1 MQYKAVLVADAS
13 KHDHVK
19 GTLSAGMIVNVGDWY
34 FYGDTLYECALAHIA
49 GVGNFPPNINYW
61 TPIAS
66 NSVAGQWTISTSPVD
81 NSWYS
86 VCYGNG
92 IFVAVSNSGT
102 GNRVMTSP
110 DGITWTIS
118 TSPADNNWLSVCSGN
133 GIFVA
138 VSNSGTGNRVMTS
151 GTIVTYMQADD
162 DNFNTLPEKTGFVDA
177 DPALIYSVA
186 DAAYRKMQLGNLKK
200 MVVCWVGD
208 SSGVAQTLTTG
219 VQTKIAAGYA
229 ASASID
235 TLAGWD
241 GTNKKYVCKEAGFYL
256 VWAQTTYAANGT
268 GLRYI
273 AVYYNS
279 TWAEIVNTGASA
291 AGAWQQV
298 QGWMGLALNVND
310 TVEIGVEQTSGGN
323 LSIQWGNRFLII
335 KVA

>member
-1 MQYKAVLVADAS
+1 MQYKAVLLADAS

-34 FYGDTLYECALAHIA
+34 VYGDLYECIQAHTA
-49 GVGNFPPNINYW
+49 GAGNYPPNTNYW
-61 TPIAS
+61 TLVVS
-66 NSVAGQWTISTSPVD
+66 NSVAGIWTIRTSPAD
-81 NSWYS
+81 NNWFS

-92 IFVAVSNSGT
+92 LFVAVAYSGT

-110 DGITWTIS
+110 DGITWTIR
-118 TSPADNNWLSVCSGN
+118 TSSADNSWYSVCYGN
-133 GIFVA
+133 GLFVA
-138 VSNSGTGNRVMTS
+138 VAYSGTGNRVMTS
-151 GTIVTYMQADD
+151 GIINTPVAD
-162 DNFNTLPEKTGFVDA
+162 DNFNTLPEKTAFVDA

-200 MVVCWVGD
+200 MVVCWVGGD
-208 SSGVAQTLTTG
+208 SSTAQTLTTG

-256 VWAQTTYAANGT
+256 IWAQTTYAANGT

-273 AVYYNS
+273 AVYYNNA
-279 TWAEIVNTGASA
+279 WAEIVNTGASA
-291 AGAWQQV
+291 AGNWQQV

-323 LSIQWGNRFLII
+323 LNIQWGNRFLII

>member
-1 MQYKAVLVADAS
+1 MQYKAVLLADAS

-34 FYGDTLYECALAHIA
+34 VYGDLYECIQAHTA
-49 GVGNFPPNINYW
+49 GAGNYPPNTNYW
-61 TPIAS
+61 TLVVS
-66 NSVAGQWTISTSPVD
+66 NSVAGIWTI
-81 NSWYS
+81 
-86 VCYGNG
+86 
-92 IFVAVSNSGT
+92 
-102 GNRVMTSP
+102 R
-110 DGITWTIS
+110 
-118 TSPADNNWLSVCSGN
+118 TSPADNNWFSVCYGN
-133 GIFVA
+133 GLFVA
-138 VSNSGTGNRVMTS
+138 VAYSGTGNRVMTS
-151 GTIVTYMQADD
+151 GIINTPVAD
-162 DNFNTLPEKTGFVDA
+162 DNFNTLPEKTAFVDA

-200 MVVCWVGD
+200 MVVCWVGGD
-208 SSGVAQTLTTG
+208 SSTAQTLTTG

-256 VWAQTTYAANGT
+256 IWAQTTYAANGT

-273 AVYYNS
+273 AVYYNNA
-279 TWAEIVNTGASA
+279 WAEIVNTGASA
-291 AGAWQQV
+291 AGNWQQV

-323 LSIQWGNRFLII
+323 LNIQWGNRFLII